1 MRCAALSLGCAFLF
15 LVSAPASR
23 GDSSVQQ
30 GLPPDIV
37 FATSPLMPDTESFG
51 PVLADA
57 ISYRLISKGLA
68 VRLEPGAP
76 SAAELEAKSRLSGAA
91 IALSCRYSVVGSQMA
106 ISFLWSDLQK
116 GTPPVVRE
124 GKGPLDLTLDS
135 VILKAFD
142 DLLSQVHE
150 RVDEL
155 AAQRQAAVQ
164 ARASAAAAN
173 DGPRVVPP
181 AVVTVVAPA
190 APDTVRLS
198 LSPSFAPFL
207 PVGPASSY

>member
-1 MRCAALSLGCAFLF
+1 MKNPGSTMRTRGEWVRCAALSLGCALLF
-15 LVSAPASR
+15 LISTPASR

-37 FATSPLMPDTESFG
+37 FATYPLMPGTESFG

-68 VRLEPGAP
+68 VRLEPGVP

-106 ISFLWSDLQK
+106 ISFLWNDLQK

-124 GKGPLDLTLDS
+124 GKGPLDLTLGLGHPEGLRRS
-135 VILKAFD
+135 A
-142 DLLSQVHE
+142 
-150 RVDEL
+150 L
-155 AAQRQAAVQ
+155 AGPRESAGAG
-164 ARASAAAAN
+164 SAAAGSGTGA
-173 DGPRVVPP
+173 GER
-181 AVVTVVAPA
+181 
-190 APDTVRLS
+190 S
-198 LSPSFAPFL
+198 
-207 PVGPASSY
+207 GGE